1 MNKIKISV
9 LFTLMALC
17 GCLFAACSSDDDDD
31 ANKQHDGTLYG
42 EWLGTSGYYY
52 KDYYYFSSD
61 GTGEH
66 GSYDVSI
73 DESSVDE
80 DFKWYTVNGKYLFI
94 NGTKYEYSCDGSSLT
109 ITGSKGTKTYRPKD

>member
-17 GCLFAACSSDDDDD
+17 GCLFAACSSDDDV
-31 ANKQHDGTLYG
+31 NKQHDGTLYG

-80 DFKWYTVNGKYLFI
+80 DFKWYTVNGKYLNI

>member
-1 MNKIKISV
+1 
-9 LFTLMALC
+9 MALC

-31 ANKQHDGTLYG
+31 VNKQHDGTLYG

-80 DFKWYTVNGKYLFI
+80 DF
-94 NGTKYEYSCDGSSLT
+94 NGTRSTASISTSTELSTSIPVT
-109 ITGSKGTKTYRPKD
+109 VHR